1 MLIPQWAAIDTAG
14 EESSNDAEAFGGGEG
29 NDDNGKY
36 GKYADNGD
44 AGDDGNVKGLSTG
57 NGSNAGENRNGRDRV
72 ASDGDDA
79 SLLDAYSGAVIGAL
93 ERVSPA
99 VTYIEVLHGAGPAG
113 AAQKGRRSG
122 RGSGSGFLFTPDG
135 YLLTNSHVVHG
146 AEEIAVRLN
155 DDSRFSADLV
165 GNDPDSDLAVL
176 RIGSPGALPYVE
188 FGDSARLRVGQV
200 AIAIGN
206 PLGYQKTVTT
216 GVISAL
222 GRTLRA
228 TSGRLMHD
236 VIQTDAALNP
246 GNSGG
251 PLVDSK
257 GRVIGVNTAMIP
269 QAQAICFATGINT
282 AKWVIAQLFAHG
294 RVRRAYIGV
303 SGATVPV
310 ATRVVRHFGL
320 SSNSAVHVSELV
332 PGSPAALAGVEA
344 GDRMIALDGIAV
356 DGIDGLQ
363 RLLDASWIGREG
375 ELQLLRRSS
384 VIRVKI
390 RPIEMPVHRQ

>member
-1 MLIPQWAAIDTAG
+1 MLTPQWADILNVS
-14 EESSNDAEAFGGGEG
+14 EESSARDDAFERGRPAD
-29 NDDNGKY
+29 NDD
-36 GKYADNGD
+36 A
-44 AGDDGNVKGLSTG
+44 
-57 NGSNAGENRNGRDRV
+57 
-72 ASDGDDA
+72 
-79 SLLDAYSGAVIGAL
+79 LLDAYSGAVIGAL
-93 ERVSPA
+93 ERVAPA
-99 VTYIEVLHGAGPAG
+99 VTFIEVVHGAGAAPNEGSPKSRG
-113 AAQKGRRSG
+113 AQGGRRSS

-146 AEEIAVRLN
+146 SEQITVRLN
-155 DDSRFSADLV
+155 DDTRFSADLV

-176 RIGSPGALPYVE
+176 RIGSPTALPYAQ
-188 FGDSARLRVGQV
+188 FGDSAALKVGQV

-206 PLGYQKTVTT
+206 PLGYSKTVTA
-216 GVISAL
+216 GVVSAL

-282 AKWVIAQLFAHG
+282 AKWVIGQLFAHG

-303 SGATVPV
+303 SGATVPI
-310 ATRVVRHFGL
+310 ATRVVRHFNL
-320 SSNSAVHVSELV
+320 QSSSAVHVLELV
-332 PGSPAALAGVEA
+332 PGSPAAMAGMEV
-344 GDRMIALDGIAV
+344 GDRMISLDGLSV

-363 RLLDASWIGREG
+363 RLLDAGRIGREC

-384 VIRVKI
+384 LIHVKI
-390 RPIEMPVHRQ
+390 RPVELPARGA

>member
-1 MLIPQWAAIDTAG
+1 MPTPKLKRLTPQWVTGDGHAAGT
-14 EESSNDAEAFGGGEG
+14 G
-29 NDDNGKY
+29 NDDAAQN
-36 GKYADNGD
+36 D
-44 AGDDGNVKGLSTG
+44 AAQNDAAQNDAAQNDDAQNDDGP
-57 NGSNAGENRNGRDRV
+57 
-72 ASDGDDA
+72 
-79 SLLDAYSGAVIGAL
+79 LLDAYSGAVIGAL
-93 ERVSPA
+93 ERVAPA
-99 VTYIEVLHGAGPAG
+99 VTFIEVTGDARG
-113 AAQKGRRSG
+113 AARNRRAL

-135 YLLTNSHVVHG
+135 YLLTNSHVVDG
-146 AEEIAVRLN
+146 SDEITVRLN
-155 DDSRFSADLV
+155 DDTLFHADLV

-188 FGDSARLRVGQV
+188 FGDSSRLKVGQV

-206 PLGYQKTVTT
+206 PLGYSKTVTT
-216 GVISAL
+216 GVVSAL

-282 AKWVIAQLFAHG
+282 AKWVIGQMFAHG

-303 SGATVPV
+303 SGATVPI
-310 ATRVVRHFGL
+310 ATRVVRHFSLPG
-320 SSNSAVHVSELV
+320 NTAVHVADIV
-332 PGSPAALAGVEA
+332 PGSPAALAGVQA
-344 GDRMIALDGIAV
+344 GDRVVALDGVRIN
-356 DGIDGLQ
+356 GIDGLQ
-363 RLLDASWIGREG
+363 RKLDASLIGRDC

-384 VIRVKI
+384 VMKVTI
-390 RPIEMPVHRQ
+390 RPMEMPAHRAGGK

>member
-1 MLIPQWAAIDTAG
+1 MLTPRFTAW
-14 EESSNDAEAFGGGEG
+14 ESSEADGQPT
-29 NDDNGKY
+29 DD
-36 GKYADNGD
+36 
-44 AGDDGNVKGLSTG
+44 
-57 NGSNAGENRNGRDRV
+57 
-72 ASDGDDA
+72 

-93 ERVSPA
+93 ERVAPA
-99 VTYIEVLHGAGPAG
+99 VTYIEVEHRVARSKEARGSGV
-113 AAQKGRRSG
+113 GRSRA
-122 RGSGSGFLFTPDG
+122 SGSGFLFTPDG

-146 AEEIAVRLN
+146 ADRIAVRLN
-155 DDSRFSADLV
+155 DDTRFSADLV
-165 GNDPDSDLAVL
+165 GDDPDADLAVL
-176 RIGSPGALPYVE
+176 RIGSPTALPYAE
-188 FGDSARLRVGQV
+188 FGDSSRLRVGQV

-206 PLGYQKTVTT
+206 PLGYSKTVTT
-216 GVISAL
+216 GVVSAL

-228 TSGRLMHD
+228 SSGRLMHD

-282 AKWVIAQLFAHG
+282 AKWVIAQIFAHG

-303 SGATVPV
+303 AGATVPV

-320 SSNSAVHVSELV
+320 TSNNAVHVLEIV
-332 PGSPAALAGVEA
+332 AGSPAALAGVEV
-344 GDRMIALDGIAV
+344 GDRMIAIDGKPI

-363 RLLDASWIGREG
+363 RLLDATWIDRDC
-375 ELQLLRRSS
+375 ELQILRRSS
-384 VIRVKI
+384 VLNLTL
-390 RPIEMPVHRQ
+390 RPIEVPAHVAGR

>member
-1 MLIPQWAAIDTAG
+1 M
-14 EESSNDAEAFGGGEG
+14 
-29 NDDNGKY
+29 
-36 GKYADNGD
+36 
-44 AGDDGNVKGLSTG
+44 
-57 NGSNAGENRNGRDRV
+57 
-72 ASDGDDA
+72 DDA
-79 SLLDAYSGAVIGAL
+79 AHLGEPSPVHDESLLDAYSGAVVGAL

-99 VTYIEVLHGAGPAG
+99 VAFIEVEH
-113 AAQKGRRSG
+113 KKSRRTAH
-122 RGSGSGFLFTPDG
+122 GSGSGFLFTPDG

-146 AEEIAVRLN
+146 SEDISVRLN
-155 DDSRFSADLV
+155 DDTRYGADLV

-176 RIGSPGALPYVE
+176 RIGSPGALPFVE
-188 FGDSARLRVGQV
+188 FGDSSRLRVGQV

-206 PLGYQKTVTT
+206 PLGFAKTVTA
-216 GVISAL
+216 GVVSAL

-251 PLVDSK
+251 PLVDSH

-294 RVRRAYIGV
+294 RVRRAFIGV
-303 SGATVPV
+303 SGATVPI
-310 ATRVVRHFGL
+310 ATRVLRHFGL
-320 SSNSAVHVSELV
+320 SRNRAVHVQEVV
-332 PGSPAALAGVEA
+332 PGSPAAQAGVEA
-344 GDRMIALDGIAV
+344 GDRMLALDGTPIE
-356 DGIDGLQ
+356 GIDSLQ
-363 RLLDASWIGREG
+363 RLLDAGWIGREG

-384 VIRVKI
+384 VIRVRI
-390 RPIEMPVHRQ
+390 RPSELPAPRA

>member
-1 MLIPQWAAIDTAG
+1 MLVPQWVGVDGAG
-14 EESSNDAEAFGGGEG
+14 EESPVNDDAFGDGGDGGSSGGERGNDAGGGAAE
-29 NDDNGKY
+29 
-36 GKYADNGD
+36 
-44 AGDDGNVKGLSTG
+44 
-57 NGSNAGENRNGRDRV
+57 RDR
-72 ASDGDDA
+72 AAERDA
-79 SLLDAYSGAVIGAL
+79 SLLDAYSDAVIGAL
-93 ERVSPA
+93 ERVAPA
-99 VTYIEVLHGAGPAG
+99 ATFIEVVHRAGRPEGGGAERRGAPGSRRPAH
-113 AAQKGRRSG
+113 
-122 RGSGSGFLFTPDG
+122 GSGSGFLFTPDG

-146 AEEIAVRLN
+146 ADEIAVRLN
-155 DDSRFSADLV
+155 DDTRFGADLV
-165 GNDPDSDLAVL
+165 GSDPDSDLAVL
-176 RIGSPGALPYVE
+176 RIGSSAALPYVE
-188 FGDSARLRVGQV
+188 FGDSAALRVGQV

-206 PLGYQKTVTT
+206 PLGYAKTVTT
-216 GVISAL
+216 GVVSAL

-303 SGATVPV
+303 SGATVPI

-320 SSNSAVHVSELV
+320 AGNRAVHVLELV
-332 PGSPAALAGVEA
+332 AGSPAAQAGVEV
-344 GDRMIALDGIAV
+344 GDRVIALDGTPV
-356 DGIDGLQ
+356 EGIDALQ
-363 RLLDASWIGREG
+363 RTLDAGWIGREG

-384 VIRVKI
+384 LIRVKI
-390 RPIEMPVHRQ
+390 RPVELPAQRG

>member
-1 MLIPQWAAIDTAG
+1 MLSPQWVANDDAG
-14 EESSNDAEAFGGGEG
+14 EDPSHH
-29 NDDNGKY
+29 
-36 GKYADNGD
+36 
-44 AGDDGNVKGLSTG
+44 
-57 NGSNAGENRNGRDRV
+57 
-72 ASDGDDA
+72 DA
-79 SLLDAYSGAVIGAL
+79 SLLDAYSAAVIGAL

-99 VTYIEVLHGAGPAG
+99 VTFIEVIHGAGGAG
-113 AAQKGRRSG
+113 SAAPRGRAAPGARRPV

-146 AEEIAVRLN
+146 SEEISVRLN
-155 DDSRFSADLV
+155 DDTRFNADLV

-176 RIGSPGALPYVE
+176 RIGSPGALPYAE
-188 FGDSARLRVGQV
+188 FGDSAALRVGQV

-206 PLGYQKTVTT
+206 PLGYSKTVTT

-228 TSGRLMHD
+228 SSGRLMHD

-269 QAQAICFATGINT
+269 QAQAICFATGIDT

-303 SGATVPV
+303 SGGTVPI
-310 ATRVVRHFGL
+310 ATRVVRHFALPRNRG
-320 SSNSAVHVSELV
+320 VHVLEV
-332 PGSPAALAGVEA
+332 VAGSPAAKAGVEA
-344 GDRMIALDGIAV
+344 GDRMIALDGKPI
-356 DGIDGLQ
+356 DGIDSLQ
-363 RLLDASWIGREG
+363 RLLDADWIGREG

-390 RPIEMPVHRQ
+390 RPIELPAQSA

>member
-1 MLIPQWAAIDTAG
+1 M
-14 EESSNDAEAFGGGEG
+14 
-29 NDDNGKY
+29 
-36 GKYADNGD
+36 
-44 AGDDGNVKGLSTG
+44 
-57 NGSNAGENRNGRDRV
+57 
-72 ASDGDDA
+72 
-79 SLLDAYSGAVIGAL
+79 
-93 ERVSPA
+93 
-99 VTYIEVLHGAGPAG
+99 
-113 AAQKGRRSG
+113 

-146 AEEIAVRLN
+146 SEEISVRLN
-155 DDSRFSADLV
+155 DDTRFTADLV

-176 RIGSPGALPYVE
+176 RIGSPSALPYVE
-188 FGDSARLRVGQV
+188 FGDSAALRVGQV

-206 PLGYQKTVTT
+206 PLGYSKTVTT

-303 SGATVPV
+303 SGATVPI

-320 SSNSAVHVSELV
+320 PCNRAVHVSEV
-332 PGSPAALAGVEA
+332 VAGSPAAQAGVATSASAQQIPPLATLPANLAASHPDLVGRRAALVQERATLHELLKRIADEQGLTPGVNPGYA
-344 GDRMIALDGIAV
+344 G
-356 DGIDGLQ
+356 
-363 RLLDASWIGREG
+363 
-375 ELQLLRRSS
+375 
-384 VIRVKI
+384 
-390 RPIEMPVHRQ
+390 P

>member
-1 MLIPQWAAIDTAG
+1 MLAPRFASIQG
-14 EESSNDAEAFGGGEG
+14 
-29 NDDNGKY
+29 
-36 GKYADNGD
+36 
-44 AGDDGNVKGLSTG
+44 AGDSSPSDSAQGDS
-57 NGSNAGENRNGRDRV
+57 SPGE
-72 ASDGDDA
+72 AAAPGDDSA
-79 SLLDAYSGAVIGAL
+79 LLDAYSGAVIGAL
-93 ERVSPA
+93 ERVAPA
-99 VTYIEVLHGAGPAG
+99 VTFIEVVHNARSPR
-113 AAQKGRRSG
+113 GRRER

-146 AEEIAVRLN
+146 SERVTVRMN
-155 DDSRFSADLV
+155 DDAGCSADLV
-165 GNDPDSDLAVL
+165 GSDPDSDLAVL
-176 RIGSPGALPYVE
+176 RIGSPTALPYVE
-188 FGDSARLRVGQV
+188 FGDSAKLRVGQV

-206 PLGYQKTVTT
+206 PLGYSKTVTT

-251 PLVDSK
+251 PLVDSR

-303 SGATVPV
+303 SGASVPI
-310 ATRVVRHFGL
+310 ATRVVRHFNL
-320 SSNSAVHVSELV
+320 QSSGAVHVLEIAAD
-332 PGSPAALAGVEA
+332 SPAARAGVA
-344 GDRMIALDGIAV
+344 VGDRLIALDGVAV

-363 RLLDASWIGREG
+363 RRLDASCIGRDC
-375 ELQLLRRSS
+375 ELQLLRRSAL
-384 VIRVKI
+384 IRVTL
-390 RPIEMPVHRQ
+390 RPIELPAPVA

>member
-1 MLIPQWAAIDTAG
+1 MLEAQPASMADSGA
-14 EESSNDAEAFGGGEG
+14 ESV
-29 NDDNGKY
+29 NDDS
-36 GKYADNGD
+36 A
-44 AGDDGNVKGLSTG
+44 
-57 NGSNAGENRNGRDRV
+57 
-72 ASDGDDA
+72 
-79 SLLDAYSGAVIGAL
+79 LLDAYSGAVIGAL
-93 ERVSPA
+93 ERVAPA
-99 VTYIEVLHGAGPAG
+99 VTFIEVVHG
-113 AAQKGRRSG
+113 AAQAGGQSRARRPP
-122 RGSGSGFLFTPDG
+122 RASGSGFLFTPDG

-146 AEEIAVRLN
+146 AAQITVRLS
-155 DDSRFSADLV
+155 DDNHFEADLV
-165 GNDPDSDLAVL
+165 GDDPDSDLAVL
-176 RIGSPGALPYVE
+176 RIGSSSALPYGE
-188 FGDSARLRVGQV
+188 FGDSAALRVGQV

-206 PLGYQKTVTT
+206 PLGYSKTVTT

-251 PLVDSK
+251 PLVDSR

-282 AKWVIAQLFAHG
+282 AKWVIGQLFSHG

-320 SSNSAVHVSELV
+320 QSSTAVHVLELV
-332 PGSPAALAGVEA
+332 AGSPAARAGVA
-344 GDRMIALDGIAV
+344 VGDRMVAIDGVPI
-356 DGIDGLQ
+356 DGIDSLQ
-363 RLLDASWIGREG
+363 RLLDSGWIGREV
-375 ELQLLRRSS
+375 ELQLLRRSTL
-384 VIRVKI
+384 IRSRI
-390 RPIEMPVHRQ
+390 RPIEMPAHSA

>member
-1 MLIPQWAAIDTAG
+1 MLAPQWVAAENTDG
-14 EESSNDAEAFGGGEG
+14 SSPD
-29 NDDNGKY
+29 
-36 GKYADNGD
+36 
-44 AGDDGNVKGLSTG
+44 
-57 NGSNAGENRNGRDRV
+57 
-72 ASDGDDA
+72 DDA

-93 ERVSPA
+93 ERVAPA
-99 VTYIEVLHGAGPAG
+99 VTFIEVMHAAEPSARGSRRPA
-113 AAQKGRRSG
+113 

-146 AEEIAVRLN
+146 AERITVRLN
-155 DDSRFSADLV
+155 DDTRFSADLV
-165 GNDPDSDLAVL
+165 GDDPDSDLAVL
-176 RIGSPGALPYVE
+176 RIGSPAALPYVE
-188 FGDSARLRVGQV
+188 FGDSSRLKVGQV

-206 PLGYQKTVTT
+206 PLGYSKTVTT
-216 GVISAL
+216 GVVSAL

-228 TSGRLMHD
+228 SSGRLMHD

-282 AKWVIAQLFAHG
+282 AKWVIGQLFAHG

-303 SGATVPV
+303 SGATVAI
-310 ATRVVRHFGL
+310 ATRVVRHFDFQ
-320 SSNSAVHVSELV
+320 SSTAVRVLELV
-332 PGSPAALAGVEA
+332 PGSPAALAGVET
-344 GDRMIALDGIAV
+344 GDRMIALDGIPV
-356 DGIDGLQ
+356 RGIDGLQ
-363 RLLDASWIGREG
+363 RLLDPSWIGREC

-384 VIRVKI
+384 VVSVRI
-390 RPIEMPVHRQ
+390 RPIELPA

>member
-1 MLIPQWAAIDTAG
+1 MLTPTLAW
-14 EESSNDAEAFGGGEG
+14 
-29 NDDNGKY
+29 
-36 GKYADNGD
+36 
-44 AGDDGNVKGLSTG
+44 V
-57 NGSNAGENRNGRDRV
+57 SNADEVAALDPAAHAAPDRD
-72 ASDGDDA
+72 AQ
-79 SLLDAYSGAVIGAL
+79 LLDAYSGAVIGAL

-99 VTYIEVLHGAGPAG
+99 VTFIEVSH
-113 AAQKGRRSG
+113 KGRGTGARARANRS
-122 RGSGSGFLFTPDG
+122 SGSGFLFTPDG
-135 YLLTNSHVVHG
+135 YLLTNSHVVQG
-146 AEEIAVRLN
+146 ADHITVGLGDEQ
-155 DDSRFSADLV
+155 RFDADLV
-165 GNDPDSDLAVL
+165 GKDPESDLAVL
-176 RIGSPGALPYVE
+176 RIGSPTRLPFVE
-188 FGDSARLRVGQV
+188 FGDSGGLRVGQV

-206 PLGYQKTVTT
+206 PLGFSKTVTT

-251 PLVDSK
+251 PLVDSR
-257 GRVIGVNTAMIP
+257 GRVVGVNTAMIP

-282 AKWVIAQLFAHG
+282 AKWVIGQLFAHG

-320 SSNSAVHVSELV
+320 PGALAVHVLEVV
-332 PGSPAALAGVEA
+332 PGSPAAVAGVEP
-344 GDRMIALDGIAV
+344 GDRLVALDGAAI

-363 RLLDASWIGREG
+363 RVLDAARIGRDC
-375 ELQLLRRSS
+375 ELRLLRRSS
-384 VIRVKI
+384 AMTLAI
-390 RPIEMPVHRQ
+390 RPTELPTS

>member
-1 MLIPQWAAIDTAG
+1 MLAAQGASTLNVS
-14 EESSNDAEAFGGGEG
+14 EESSDH
-29 NDDNGKY
+29 DDSFNR
-36 GKYADNGD
+36 AAALDN
-44 AGDDGNVKGLSTG
+44 
-57 NGSNAGENRNGRDRV
+57 
-72 ASDGDDA
+72 DA

-93 ERVSPA
+93 ERVAPA
-99 VTYIEVLHGAGPAG
+99 VTFIEVVHGAPRDAR
-113 AAQKGRRSG
+113 AARNARRAV

-146 AEEIAVRLN
+146 SAEITVRMN

-188 FGDSARLRVGQV
+188 FGDSAHLKVGQV

-206 PLGYQKTVTT
+206 PLGYSKTVTT

-282 AKWVIAQLFAHG
+282 AKWVISQLFAHG

-303 SGATVPV
+303 SGATVPI
-310 ATRVVRHFGL
+310 ATRVVRHFDL
-320 SSNSAVHVSELV
+320 QSSTAVHVLELV
-332 PGSPAALAGVEA
+332 PGSPAAVAGVET
-344 GDRMIALDGIAV
+344 GDRMIALDGLPV

-363 RLLDASWIGREG
+363 RLLDASWIGREC

-390 RPIEMPVHRQ
+390 RPIELPTHGS

>member
-1 MLIPQWAAIDTAG
+1 MLDAQAAWLDQHDDDVADPPVYTQNVHAAALSAHDPQSDMASTAG
-14 EESSNDAEAFGGGEG
+14 EPPP
-29 NDDNGKY
+29 
-36 GKYADNGD
+36 
-44 AGDDGNVKGLSTG
+44 
-57 NGSNAGENRNGRDRV
+57 
-72 ASDGDDA
+72 DDA

-93 ERVSPA
+93 ERVAPA
-99 VTYIEVLHGAGPAG
+99 VTFIEVE
-113 AAQKGRRSG
+113 RRRASH
-122 RGSGSGFLFTPDG
+122 GSGSGFLFTPDG

-146 AEEIAVRLN
+146 AHRITVRLN
-155 DDSRFSADLV
+155 DDARFSADVV

-176 RIGSPGALPYVE
+176 RIGSPSALPYAK
-188 FGDSARLRVGQV
+188 FGDSSRVRVGQL

-206 PLGYQKTVTT
+206 PLGYSKTVTT

-251 PLVDSK
+251 PLVDSS

-282 AKWVIAQLFAHG
+282 AKWVIGQLFAHG

-303 SGATVPV
+303 SGATVPI

-320 SSNSAVHVSELV
+320 TGNRAVHVLEIV
-332 PGSPAALAGVEA
+332 AGSPAARAGVSV
-344 GDRMIALDGIAV
+344 GDRMLAIDGIAL

-363 RLLDASWIGREG
+363 RLLDASYIDRDC
-375 ELQLLRRSS
+375 ELKLLRRSS
-384 VIRVKI
+384 VIDVTL
-390 RPIEMPVHRQ
+390 RPIETPARRA

>member
-1 MLIPQWAAIDTAG
+1 MLIPQWVANDNAG
-14 EESSNDAEAFGGGEG
+14 EEPSHN
-29 NDDNGKY
+29 
-36 GKYADNGD
+36 
-44 AGDDGNVKGLSTG
+44 
-57 NGSNAGENRNGRDRV
+57 
-72 ASDGDDA
+72 DA

-99 VTYIEVLHGAGPAG
+99 VTFIEVVHGAAAAG
-113 AAQKGRRSG
+113 GAPNGRAAPGARRPV

-146 AEEIAVRLN
+146 SEEITVRLN
-155 DDSRFSADLV
+155 DDLRFNADLV

-188 FGDSARLRVGQV
+188 FGDSAALRVGQV

-206 PLGYQKTVTT
+206 PLGYSKTVTT
-216 GVISAL
+216 GVVSAL

-269 QAQAICFATGINT
+269 QAQSICFATGINT

-303 SGATVPV
+303 SGATVPI
-310 ATRVVRHFGL
+310 ATRVVRHFSL
-320 SSNSAVHVSELV
+320 PRNRAVHVLEV
-332 PGSPAALAGVEA
+332 VAGSPAAQAGVEA
-344 GDRMIALDGIAV
+344 GDRMIALDGTPV

-363 RLLDASWIGREG
+363 RLLDADWIGRDG

-384 VIRVKI
+384 VIRVRI
-390 RPIEMPVHRQ
+390 RPIELPAHNP

>member
-1 MLIPQWAAIDTAG
+1 MLLPQWVANDAG
-14 EESSNDAEAFGGGEG
+14 EETSQH
-29 NDDNGKY
+29 
-36 GKYADNGD
+36 
-44 AGDDGNVKGLSTG
+44 
-57 NGSNAGENRNGRDRV
+57 
-72 ASDGDDA
+72 DA

-99 VTYIEVLHGAGPAG
+99 VTFIEVVHGAGASAG
-113 AAQKGRRSG
+113 RAAPRAAPGMRRPV

-135 YLLTNSHVVHG
+135 YLLTNSHVVQG
-146 AEEIAVRLN
+146 SEEISVRLN
-155 DDSRFSADLV
+155 DDTRFSADLV

-188 FGDSARLRVGQV
+188 FGDSAALRVGQV

-206 PLGYQKTVTT
+206 PLGYSKTVTT

-282 AKWVIAQLFAHG
+282 AKWVIAPVVRTRPGAPCLYRRLRSHG
-294 RVRRAYIGV
+294 ADCDAGGAAFQSARKPGGACLG
-303 SGATVPV
+303 SGA
-310 ATRVVRHFGL
+310 GQ
-320 SSNSAVHVSELV
+320 
-332 PGSPAALAGVEA
+332 PGGAGRRRGRRPHDCARRDADRRNRQPAAPARRRL
-344 GDRMIALDGIAV
+344 DRA
-356 DGIDGLQ
+356 
-363 RLLDASWIGREG
+363 
-375 ELQLLRRSS
+375 RR
-384 VIRVKI
+384 RVA
-390 RPIEMPVHRQ
+390 PAAQIECHSCENPTR

>member
-1 MLIPQWAAIDTAG
+1 MLTADSADVVYTID
-14 EESSNDAEAFGGGEG
+14 ESSPGDSP
-29 NDDNGKY
+29 DD
-36 GKYADNGD
+36 
-44 AGDDGNVKGLSTG
+44 S
-57 NGSNAGENRNGRDRV
+57 
-72 ASDGDDA
+72 

-93 ERVSPA
+93 GRVAPA
-99 VTYIEVLHGAGPAG
+99 VTFIDVEQRAVRS
-113 AAQKGRRSG
+113 KGRSAA

-135 YLLTNSHVVHG
+135 YLLTNSHVVHE
-146 AEEIAVRLN
+146 AERISVRLN
-155 DDSRFSADLV
+155 DDTRFSADLV
-165 GNDPDSDLAVL
+165 GDDPDSDLAVL
-176 RIGSPGALPYVE
+176 RIGSPSALPYVE
-188 FGDSARLRVGQV
+188 FGDSSRLRVGQV

-206 PLGYQKTVTT
+206 PLGYSKTVTT
-216 GVISAL
+216 GVVSAL

-251 PLVDSK
+251 PLVDSS

-282 AKWVIAQLFAHG
+282 AKWVIAQIFAHG

-310 ATRVVRHFGL
+310 ATRVARHFQL
-320 SSNSAVHVSELV
+320 TNKTAVHVLEIV
-332 PGSPAALAGVEA
+332 AGSPAARAGLEV
-344 GDRMIALDGIAV
+344 GDRMIAIDGRPI

-363 RLLDASWIGREG
+363 RLLDSSFIGRDC
-375 ELQLLRRSS
+375 ELTLLRRSS
-384 VIRVKI
+384 IVHVSL
-390 RPIEMPVHRQ
+390 RPVEAPNPR